1 MKSIRA
7 RLILG
12 VLLAATLCLAASGV
26 AIYVNVRNRLIL
38 DQDSTLVAIAKSTVP
53 SMIRE
58 WGGRA
63 GPPGPPGPLPPD
75 DFPAGGRGGPR
86 RPLVENPL
94 HRMDVLFQW
103 RRHDGTS
110 IGRSEALGE
119 GTLPRIG
126 AEQAPA
132 PVEDIDQSAFRF
144 ESITLA
150 DGSPAR
156 AAGLRCLPAPHPP
169 DSRAGR
175 TDEPPPPFEFTFA
188 LETSDLWSS
197 LADLRWLLI
206 ATWLVTS
213 LACAG
218 ILSLVVHTSLRPL
231 SRLGREIGE
240 MDEAVLGRRF
250 EAAGAPLELV
260 PVIEQLN
267 DLLARIGNALER
279 EQAFSADAA
288 HELRTP
294 LSGLRATLEVSL
306 GRERSSEE
314 YREASRQCLAITLQM
329 QSMVEGLLEM
339 ARGGAGGEITEVN
352 LAKLIEEC
360 WEPHAPAAARRHLRL
375 ELSIPSVLRLE
386 TDARLLRRIILNLID
401 NAVDYSDE
409 DGVIEIAA
417 LEEPGALAI
426 RASNPAA
433 SAPPDLPSRACD
445 AFWRADTSR
454 TDTGH
459 VGLGLALSRRIAGL
473 LGGTLSAELEDGRF
487 SVSLR
492 LRRK

>member
-12 VLLAATLCLAASGV
+12 VFLAATLCLAASGV
-26 AIYVNVRNRLIL
+26 AIYVNVRNRLTL
-38 DQDSTLVAIAKSTVP
+38 EQDSALVAIAKSTVP
-53 SMIRE
+53 PMIHER
-58 WGGRA
+58 GRA
-63 GPPGPPGPLPPD
+63 GPPGPPGPPPPD
-75 DFPAGGRGGPR
+75 DFPGEGRRGPR
-86 RPLVENPL
+86 GPIFENPL
-94 HRMDVLFQW
+94 HQMDVLFQW
-103 RRHDGTS
+103 WRHDGTS
-110 IGRSEALGE
+110 IGRCEALGE
-119 GTLPRIG
+119 HSLPRIG
-126 AEQAPA
+126 AELTPA
-132 PVEDIDQSAFRF
+132 PIDGIVQSSFRF

-156 AAGLRCLPAPHPP
+156 AVGLRCLPALHPP
-169 DSRAGR
+169 DSRPGR
-175 TDEPPPPFEFTFA
+175 ADESPPPFEFTFA

-231 SRLGREIGE
+231 SRLRREIGE
-240 MDEAVLGRRF
+240 MDEAMLGRCF
-250 EAAGAPLELV
+250 DAAGAPAELV

-267 DLLARIGNALER
+267 DLLARIGNAFER

-314 YREASRQCLAITLQM
+314 YREASRQCLEITLQM

-339 ARGGAGGEITEVN
+339 ARGGAGGEVTEVN
-352 LAKLIEEC
+352 LSELIEEC
-360 WEPHAPAAARRHLRL
+360 WEPHATAAARRRLRL
-375 ELSIPSVLRLE
+375 ERSIPSPLRLE
-386 TDARLLRRIILNLID
+386 TDARLLRRIILNLLG
-401 NAVDYSDE
+401 NAVDYADE
-409 DGVIEIAA
+409 DGVVAIE
-417 LEEPGALAI
+417 ALAEAGSLAI
-426 RASNPAA
+426 CVSNPAA
-433 SAPPDLPSRACD
+433 SAPPDLPSRAFD

-459 VGLGLALSRRIAGL
+459 VGLGLGLSRRIAGL

-487 SVSLR
+487 SVRLR
-492 LRRK
+492 LRAQ